1 MLHAWWAM
9 KVTKP
14 AIAKTRH
21 IWGSTGEKLLFDWTR
36 WMLRDVKTRTHTMN
50 KAQVDRSES
59 AFRKPPTAFVLKQ
72 ESEAPYSRKTVMAD
86 HRKQLTRPD
95 AVDKDEYAVEMIRG
109 WIAERGLSCSLNL
122 GHWHH
127 NSKLDERHAWGVL
140 IADLVREIAIQ
151 LEDVTKQD
159 PSESLKMIVEAM
171 LSELGNDGSSTAEQE
186 SLQDPS

>member
-1 MLHAWWAM
+1 M
-9 KVTKP
+9 T
-14 AIAKTRH
+14 
-21 IWGSTGEKLLFDWTR
+21 
-36 WMLRDVKTRTHTMN
+36 
-50 KAQVDRSES
+50 
-59 AFRKPPTAFVLKQ
+59 
-72 ESEAPYSRKTVMAD
+72 D

-95 AVDKDEYAVEMIRG
+95 AVDQDEYAVEMIRG
-109 WIAERGLSCSLNL
+109 WIAGRGLSCSLNL

-186 SLQDPS
+186 SL